1 MTQNTKPPTRGGR
14 FFKLAGM
21 TASVAGDYTRGRIK
35 RLFMSDERAAEE
47 HQANMTRVGL
57 RIAETLGELKGAA
70 MKMGQMAS
78 MAKDLLPAE
87 LAAALQALQSGAP
100 PVEFSVIEGQIL
112 SEFGQ
117 PVERLFE
124 SFERTPFAAASI
136 GQVHRARVDGRD
148 VICKVQYPGVDD
160 AVDSDMRHLKLALLA
175 SGILQVDRRALD
187 ASFAEI
193 SARMNEE
200 LDYCNE
206 SDNVRRFRAFHRRH
220 PFVVVPEVVGHRS
233 AKRVLTLSYEPGDHV
248 RDFDALGYSAA
259 ERARCGLHLWTAM
272 DSQIF
277 ELGVLHA
284 DPNPANFAFRK
295 DGSVVMYDFG
305 CVKTLHDGVADGCKQ
320 LLVDGLREDYAA
332 LDRTLI
338 RLGVRRSS
346 GPAVSPEFYKFWRD
360 WLALPVLANRVLDF
374 GVAHFERDVTTK
386 LLPLAVKH
394 MTSFQPSREL
404 VFLNRALLGHYATLR
419 AMRAQLPVG
428 ALVRARIPETAPWF
442 PDAQR

>member
-35 RLFMSDERAAEE
+35 RLFMSDDRAAEE
-47 HQANMTRVGL
+47 QQANMARVGA
-57 RIAETLGELKGAA
+57 RIAGTLGELKGAA

-87 LAAALQALQSGAP
+87 FAAALQTLQSGAP
-100 PVEFSVIEGQIL
+100 PVDFSVIEAQIL
-112 SEFGQ
+112 EEFGQ

-124 SFERTPFAAASI
+124 GFERTPFAAASI

-220 PFVVVPEVVGHRS
+220 PFVVVPEVIGHRS

-248 RDFDALGYSAA
+248 RDFDVLGYSAA

-272 DSQIF
+272 ESQIF
-277 ELGVLHA
+277 ELGALHA

-305 CVKTLHDGVADGCKQ
+305 CVKTLQPGVADNCKQ
-320 LLVDGLREDYAA
+320 LLLDGLREDYPA
-332 LDRTLI
+332 LERTLLK
-338 RLGVRRSS
+338 LGVRRSA

-360 WLALPVLANRVLDF
+360 WLATPVLANQVLDF

-394 MTSFQPSREL
+394 MASFQPSREL

-428 ALVRARIPETAPWF
+428 ALVRARIPEMAPWF
-442 PDAQR
+442 PEA

>member
-14 FFKLAGM
+14 FLKLAGM

-35 RLFMSDERAAEE
+35 RLFLSDDRAAEE
-47 HQANMTRVGL
+47 HQANMVRAGT

-70 MKMGQMAS
+70 MKIGQMAS

-87 LAAALQALQSGAP
+87 LAAALQTLQAGAP
-100 PVEFSVIEGQIL
+100 PVEFSVIEAQIL
-112 SEFGQ
+112 EEFGQ

-124 SFERTPFAAASI
+124 EFERTPFAAASI

-148 VICKVQYPGVDD
+148 VICKVQYPGVDE

-220 PFVVVPEVVGHRS
+220 PFVIVPEVIGHRS

-259 ERARCGLHLWTAM
+259 ERDRCGLRLWTAM
-272 DSQIF
+272 ESQIF
-277 ELGVLHA
+277 DLGVLHA

-295 DGSVVMYDFG
+295 DGGVVMYDFG
-305 CVKTLHDGVADGCKQ
+305 CVKTLQAGVADGCKQ
-320 LLVDGLREDYAA
+320 LLVDGLREDYANM
-332 LDRTLI
+332 DRTLLA
-338 RLGVRRSS
+338 LGVRRTG
-346 GPAVSPEFYKFWRD
+346 GPKVSPDFYKFWRD
-360 WLALPVLANRVLDF
+360 WLALPFLAAPLFDF
-374 GVAHFERDVTTK
+374 GRANFERDVTTK
-386 LLPLAVKH
+386 LLPLALKH
-394 MTSFQPSREL
+394 IASFRPSREL
-404 VFLNRALLGHYATLR
+404 VFLNRTLLGHYATLR
-419 AMRAQLPVG
+419 AMRAHIPVG
-428 ALVRARIPETAPWF
+428 ALVGARIPETAPWF
-442 PDAQR
+442 AER